1 MIRLGILLLGF
12 VGRLALGQ
20 AEDSAVDTKQFRFK
34 DPNQYSFNPIGVKRD
49 PFAPPVTAVKAGMN
63 SLLRFDLNQI
73 SLVGI
78 LTGMGSPQAMVA
90 LPDKSTHIVQVGD
103 QIGRRR
109 GVIAKISTNEIVI
122 RETFRDYQNRSTTE
136 TTTLV
141 LAQ

>member
-1 MIRLGILLLGF
+1 
-12 VGRLALGQ
+12 
-20 AEDSAVDTKQFRFK
+20 
-34 DPNQYSFNPIGVKRD
+34 
-49 PFAPPVTAVKAGMN
+49 
-63 SLLRFDLNQI
+63 
-73 SLVGI
+73 
-78 LTGMGSPQAMVA
+78 MGSPQAMVA